1 MRICKHTSCSA
12 GAKFALATDIGCVR
26 GGWLDAIRGCAAVLL
41 ESNYDPEALACGPY
55 PYHLKQR
62 IAGPYGHL
70 SHQDASA
77 FAVQLAKSGT
87 SQIILA
93 HLSHENNSP
102 AIAHYTTEIALSAA
116 GLQPALSV
124 APRDSLSET
133 YTLSGRTV
141 CRK

>member
-1 MRICKHTSCSA
+1 MLQ
-12 GAKFALATDIGCVR
+12 GAELV
-26 GGWLDAIRGCAAVLL
+26 VL

-70 SHQDASA
+70 SNQDAAA